1 MLKSCRSKIAT
12 LVHDVSDVHGTS
24 SLYIKAY
31 WQSYFI
37 YVFVLYIYMHIYIYI
52 YRVFPTGGDAGSP
65 LHCKKFVYSYY
76 FLAQSRESP

>member
-1 MLKSCRSKIAT
+1 MAT
-12 LVHDVSDVHGTS
+12 LVHDVSDVQGAS

-37 YVFVLYIYMHIYIYI
+37 YVLYIYIYIYI
-52 YRVFPTGGDAGSP
+52 YRVFPTGADAGNP
-65 LHCKKFVYSYY
+65 LHSKIFFYSYY